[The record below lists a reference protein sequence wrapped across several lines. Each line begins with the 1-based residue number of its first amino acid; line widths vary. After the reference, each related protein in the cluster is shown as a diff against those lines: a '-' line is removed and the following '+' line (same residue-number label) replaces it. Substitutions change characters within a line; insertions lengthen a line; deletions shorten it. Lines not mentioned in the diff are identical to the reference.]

1 MLLGNKADK
10 ENERKISMEQGS
22 QLAFENNFLFKET
35 CCSERTNVSDA
46 FQAIIEKT
54 NLDMKIRNEF
64 DDNKTI
70 KINKKTHNNSRRLD
84 KSCC

>member
-1 MLLGNKADK
+1 
-10 ENERKISMEQGS
+10 MEQGS

-54 NLDMKIRNEF
+54 NLDMKIRQEF
-64 DDNKTI
+64 DDNKSI
-70 KINKKTHNNSRRLD
+70 RINNCLTTRNNTSKKN
-84 KSCC
+84 KSNIMVFNKR

>member
-1 MLLGNKADK
+1 MLLGNKVDK

-35 CCSERTNVSDA
+35 CCCERTNVSDA

-54 NLDMKIRNEF
+54 NLDMKIRQEF
-64 DDNKTI
+64 DDNKSI
-70 KINKKTHNNSRRLD
+70 RINKKTHSNFRRSD